1 MLATSLVTTAA
12 CSWNLVS
19 LERAFNEN
27 TTDFTLHVAAN
38 LSLHQTYVVRT
49 AAFTKLGHGPFTQP
63 LVFSMDPANMVTWDT
78 VMMVI
83 ITASLQVDTLVNPH
97 LPDMDLDQL
106 TSQTWFIAFIGSVV
120 FVLVL
125 LFILVMMMMMM
136 VMVVMIMMTM

>member
-1 MLATSLVTTAA
+1 M
-12 CSWNLVS
+12 
-19 LERAFNEN
+19 
-27 TTDFTLHVAAN
+27 HVAAN

-63 LVFSMDPANMVTWDT
+63 LVFSMDPANMVMMEI

-125 LFILVMMMMMM
+125 LFILVMMIVMMIVMMMM
-136 VMVVMIMMTM
+136 MMTM

>member
-1 MLATSLVTTAA
+1 MTTAA
-12 CSWNLVS
+12 CSWNHVS

-78 VMMVI
+78 VMVI

-125 LFILVMMMMMM
+125 LFILVMMIIVMTMMM
-136 VMVVMIMMTM
+136 I

>member
-1 MLATSLVTTAA
+1 MELFEAL
-12 CSWNLVS
+12 L
-19 LERAFNEN
+19 
-27 TTDFTLHVAAN
+27 
-38 LSLHQTYVVRT
+38 
-49 AAFTKLGHGPFTQP
+49 
-63 LVFSMDPANMVTWDT
+63 DT
-78 VMMVI
+78 VMVI

-136 VMVVMIMMTM
+136 MVVMIMLM

>member
-1 MLATSLVTTAA
+1 MTTAA

-19 LERAFNEN
+19 LERAFSEN
-27 TTDFTLHVAAN
+27 TTDFTLPVAAN
-38 LSLHQTYVVRT
+38 LGLHQTYVVRT

-63 LVFSMDPANMVTWDT
+63 LVFSMDPANMVMMEI
-78 VMMVI
+78 VMMIVI

-125 LFILVMMMMMM
+125 LFILVMMMMIMILVMM
-136 VMVVMIMMTM
+136 MLM

>member
-1 MLATSLVTTAA
+1 MLATVTTTA
-12 CSWNLVS
+12 CSWNHVS
-19 LERAFNEN
+19 LERAFSLN
-27 TTDFTLHVAAN
+27 TTHFTLPVAAN

-83 ITASLQVDTLVNPH
+83 IPGSLQVDTLVNPH

-125 LFILVMMMMMM
+125 LFILVMMIVMMM
-136 VMVVMIMMTM
+136 VMMTMM

>member
-1 MLATSLVTTAA
+1 MTTAA

-19 LERAFNEN
+19 LERAFSEN

-78 VMMVI
+78 VMVI
-83 ITASLQVDTLVNPH
+83 MMTSLQVDTLVNPH

-136 VMVVMIMMTM
+136 VVMMVVMVMM

>member
-1 MLATSLVTTAA
+1 M
-12 CSWNLVS
+12 
-19 LERAFNEN
+19 
-27 TTDFTLHVAAN
+27 HVAAN

-63 LVFSMDPANMVTWDT
+63 LVFSMDPANMV
-78 VMMVI
+78 MMEIVTIVI
-83 ITASLQVDTLVNPH
+83 MMASLQVDTLVNPH

-125 LFILVMMMMMM
+125 LFILVMMIVIM
-136 VMVVMIMMTM
+136 MVVMVMMIM

>member
-1 MLATSLVTTAA
+1 M
-12 CSWNLVS
+12 
-19 LERAFNEN
+19 
-27 TTDFTLHVAAN
+27 HVAAN

-63 LVFSMDPANMVTWDT
+63 LVFSMDPANMVTWDM
-78 VMMVI
+78 VMVI
-83 ITASLQVDTLVNPH
+83 IPASLQVDTLVNPH

-125 LFILVMMMMMM
+125 LFILVMMI
-136 VMVVMIMMTM
+136 VMIVMMIMMTI

>member
-1 MLATSLVTTAA
+1 MTTAA

-19 LERAFNEN
+19 LERAFSEN
-27 TTDFTLHVAAN
+27 NTDFTLDVAAN

-63 LVFSMDPANMVTWDT
+63 LVFSMDPANMVMMEI
-78 VMMVI
+78 VMVI

-136 VMVVMIMMTM
+136 MVVMMMI

>member
-1 MLATSLVTTAA
+1 MTTAA

-78 VMMVI
+78 VMVI
-83 ITASLQVDTLVNPH
+83 MMTSLQVDTLVNPH

-125 LFILVMMMMMM
+125 LFILVMMMM
-136 VMVVMIMMTM
+136 VVMMMMMMMMIM

>member
-1 MLATSLVTTAA
+1 M
-12 CSWNLVS
+12 
-19 LERAFNEN
+19 
-27 TTDFTLHVAAN
+27 HVAAN

-78 VMMVI
+78 VMVIMMV
-83 ITASLQVDTLVNPH
+83 SLQVDTLVNPH

-125 LFILVMMMMMM
+125 LFILVMIIVIMII
-136 VMVVMIMMTM
+136 VMIMMIMLM